1 MERFLCVSPHNP
13 IVFTSVKRSPSRYV
27 SILSV
32 RQAAY
37 TEDEVGSAPGLW
49 V

>member
-13 IVFTSVKRSPSRYV
+13 FVFTSVKRCLSRYV

-32 RQAAY
+32 LQAAY
-37 TEDEVGSAPGLW
+37 TEDEVCSAPGLW